1 MGQFLCRVA
10 DAEGRVFSHVE
21 PAGSLEEARQKLVER
36 GLYVYSVQ
44 SRGGRLASL
53 LRQRGGRQIG
63 GSEFLILNQQF
74 NTLIKAGL
82 PILKSLDLL
91 ATRAT
96 APRLRP
102 VITQIRDRVREGKSL
117 SEAVAEAGVFSKV
130 YSTAILA
137 GEKSGNL
144 PGVLDYYIAYQRV
157 STGVQKKILA
167 SLVYPALLISVAV
180 IIVTYLVTG
189 VIPKFALLY
198 RDMNVELPAPTRLL
212 IALTVDYRLVFL
224 GVVASL
230 AVAAAGIFLWSRTEE
245 GGTVFD
251 RFKFRLPVIGDTLL
265 KFQVAQFSR
274 TLATLLTG
282 GTPLVAGLQTSC
294 DAITSKL
301 LRSTVSHAT
310 QMVREGESL
319 HGALGASG
327 HVPQLALDMIEV
339 GESSSAL
346 SSMLNSVA
354 EFYEEEVSLRLS
366 TLVSLIEPILLI
378 FMGLIV
384 AFILISLYLPIFS
397 FSMTGTAK

>member
-102 VITQIRDRVREGKSL
+102 VISHIRDRVREGKSL

-157 STGVQKKILA
+157 STGVRKKILA
-167 SLVYPALLISVAV
+167 SLVYPTLLISVAV
-180 IIVTYLVTG
+180 IIVTYLVTA

-198 RDMNVELPAPTRLL
+198 QDLNVELPAPTRLL
-212 IALTVDYRLVFL
+212 IALTVDYRFVFL
-224 GVVASL
+224 GAVASL
-230 AVAAAGIFLWSRTEE
+230 AVAAAGIFLWSRTDE
-245 GGTVFD
+245 GGAAFD

-274 TLATLLTG
+274 TLSTLLTG
-282 GTPLVAGLQTSC
+282 GTPLVAGLQTAT

-301 LRSTVSHAT
+301 LRSTVSRST

-319 HGALGASG
+319 HGALASSG
-327 HVPQLALDMIEV
+327 TMPELALDMIEV
-339 GESSSAL
+339 GESSGAL
-346 SSMLNSVA
+346 ALMLNSVA
-354 EFYEEEVSLRLS
+354 VFYEEEVSLRVS
-366 TLVSLIEPILLI
+366 TLVSLIVPILLI

-397 FSMTGTAK
+397 FSMTGAK

>member
-21 PAGSLEEARQKLVER
+21 PATSLEEARQKLVER
-36 GLYVYSVQ
+36 GLYVYSVE

-53 LRQRGGRQIG
+53 VRSRSGRQIG

-91 ATRAT
+91 ASRAT
-96 APRLRP
+96 APKLRP
-102 VITQIRDRVREGKSL
+102 VISQIRDRVREGKSL
-117 SEAVAEAGVFSKV
+117 SEAVDEAGVFSKV

-157 STGVQKKILA
+157 STGVRKKILA
-167 SLVYPALLISVAV
+167 SLVYPTLLISVAV
-180 IIVTYLVTG
+180 IIVTYLVTA

-198 RDMNVELPAPTRLL
+198 RDLNVELPAPTRLL
-212 IALTVDYRLVFL
+212 IALTVDYRFVFL

-230 AVAAAGIFLWSRTEE
+230 AVAVAGIFLWSRTDE
-245 GGTVFD
+245 GGAAFD
-251 RFKFRLPVIGDTLL
+251 RFKFRLPIIGDTLL

-274 TLATLLTG
+274 TLSTLLTG
-282 GTPLVAGLQTSC
+282 GTPLVAGLQTAA

-301 LRSTVSHAT
+301 LRSTVSRST

-319 HGALGASG
+319 HGALASSG
-327 HVPQLALDMIEV
+327 TMPELALDMIEV
-339 GESSSAL
+339 GESSGAL
-346 SSMLNSVA
+346 SPMLNSVA
-354 EFYEEEVSLRLS
+354 EFYEEEVNLRLS
-366 TLVSLIEPILLI
+366 ALVSLIEPILLV

>member
-21 PAGSLEEARQKLVER
+21 PATSLEEARQKLVER

-44 SRGGRLASL
+44 SRGGRLADL
-53 LRQRGGRQIG
+53 VRQKGTRQIG

-91 ATRAT
+91 ASRAT

-157 STGVQKKILA
+157 STGVRKKILA
-167 SLVYPALLISVAV
+167 SLVYPALLVSVAV
-180 IIVTYLVTG
+180 VIVTYLVTA

-212 IALTVDYRLVFL
+212 IALTVDYRFVFL

-230 AVAAAGIFLWSRTEE
+230 AAVAAGIFLWSRTEA
-245 GGTVFD
+245 GGAAFD

-282 GTPLVAGLQTSC
+282 GTPLVAGLQTAG

-301 LRSTVSHAT
+301 VRATVSRST

-319 HGALGASG
+319 HGALASSG
-327 HVPQLALDMIEV
+327 TMPELALDMIEV
-339 GESSSAL
+339 GESSGAL
-346 SSMLNSVA
+346 SPMLNSVA